1 MSNKVIVELN
11 YYRPVYV
18 NGRQIPDYHAII
30 QRRLHGLTLCE
41 GKVIQWKLGNR
52 IIHKNTTDIEIC
64 IERPP
69 KREYTNDIYVT
80 SLVEIINHS
89 FMNSTAYKT
98 LDIPIV
104 KSVLIHGAS
113 GVGKT
118 TLIRHVAES
127 LSCILYE
134 LSIYDLLQFKE
145 EEYSSPEFVNYN
157 PLCLM
162 MNKAAHTT
170 PSIIILR
177 DLNALGSV
185 GKDKA
190 SKLIHI
196 ISTEINRID
205 DHKQICV
212 IGLAHQLSSLPDAFK
227 RTDIFRQHMA
237 LPIPTMTQRKSLL
250 KEMMKVL
257 DLDEQTVEKYSTQI
271 SLRTSGYVARDLK
284 SLIRQAM
291 LKSKRRK
298 AAKEEDIVNRL
309 EQLSISSDIQWE
321 DFEYAIQVHRPS
333 QQLEQEATM
342 PKRDWSELGGYKEI
356 KDRMKQ
362 AILLPLRE
370 PHVFTKLGIRP
381 PSGLLLHGPS
391 GTGKTALVQALITES
406 MMNVISIKGPE
417 IFSKYLGETEE
428 KIRTIFATA
437 KRISPCII
445 FIDEMDAIGTKR
457 GLNDISGGVNERV
470 LSTLLNEMDGVEG
483 RQGVVVIG
491 CTNRLDH
498 IDDAIL
504 RPGRL
509 DQLILVDL
517 PTLEERIEIIK
528 AYMHRIA
535 VADDVDPVTLAYQTE
550 SCTGADIENL
560 FREAGTLALRK
571 DMNAQR
577 ITMQDILQA
586 HTALNM
592 PKITK

>member
-1 MSNKVIVELN
+1 WNSSIDYIIGSDTFYDPKDKWNLQCRLISKDAFEFDELKYTCEQDAESEIKVNAVIVELN
-11 YYRPVYV
+11 HYRPVYV
-18 NGRQIPDYHAII
+18 NGRQVPDYRAMI

-41 GKVIQWKLGNR
+41 GKVIQWKMGNR
-52 IIHKNTTDIEIC
+52 IIRCTIKKILNEMCKIDKHTTDIEIC

-80 SLVEIINHS
+80 SLVDIISHS

-104 KSVLIHGAS
+104 KSVLIHGVS

-177 DLNALGSV
+177 DLNALGSA

-257 DLDEQTVEKYSTQI
+257 DLDEQTVEEYSTQT

-309 EQLSISSDIQWE
+309 EQLSISTDIQWE

-333 QQLEQEATM
+333 QQLEQEDTM
-342 PKRDWSELGGYKEI
+342 PKRDWSELGG
-356 KDRMKQ
+356 
-362 AILLPLRE
+362 
-370 PHVFTKLGIRP
+370 
-381 PSGLLLHGPS
+381 
-391 GTGKTALVQALITES
+391 
-406 MMNVISIKGPE
+406 
-417 IFSKYLGETEE
+417 
-428 KIRTIFATA
+428 
-437 KRISPCII
+437 
-445 FIDEMDAIGTKR
+445 
-457 GLNDISGGVNERV
+457 
-470 LSTLLNEMDGVEG
+470 
-483 RQGVVVIG
+483 
-491 CTNRLDH
+491 
-498 IDDAIL
+498 
-504 RPGRL
+504 
-509 DQLILVDL
+509 
-517 PTLEERIEIIK
+517 
-528 AYMHRIA
+528 
-535 VADDVDPVTLAYQTE
+535 
-550 SCTGADIENL
+550 
-560 FREAGTLALRK
+560 
-571 DMNAQR
+571 
-577 ITMQDILQA
+577 
-586 HTALNM
+586 
-592 PKITK
+592 